1 MRILAAVFVLAL
13 AGVTAA
19 GAVSSVPTRTCE
31 ERIEAGDAPLLFPA
45 ARSGRIAAGPLALS
59 GHFPITV
66 AALGPRHE
74 NGRFSTKVGALVRAG
89 RPVVLSVP
97 QRFRSTLFLHYARR
111 GDGEPVVRIEP
122 CAPST
127 RAFSYDGVVGP
138 VTGFSGGFEVTRPGC
153 YPLDVR
159 VVGGRSFRVRL
170 PLGRSC
176 R

>member
-1 MRILAAVFVLAL
+1 MRLLVALLAAAAL
-13 AGVTAA
+13 IAA
-19 GAVSSVPTRTCE
+19 GANAAPAPTRTCA
-31 ERIEAGDAPLLFPA
+31 ERIEAGDAPLRFPVPA
-45 ARSGRIAAGPLALS
+45 PNRVFAGRLALS
-59 GHFPITV
+59 GAFPTTP

-89 RPVVLSVP
+89 APVVLSVP
-97 QRFRSTLFLHYARR
+97 PRLRGMLFTHYARSR
-111 GDGEPVVRIEP
+111 DGETVVRLEP

-159 VVGGRSFRVRL
+159 VVGGRSYRVRL
-170 PLGRSC
+170 PLGRPC